1 MEVGMVR
8 RIDIDAEMQQSYLDY
23 AMSVIVARALPDA
36 RDGLKPVHRRI
47 LYAMHAMGIRPGSD
61 YKKSA
66 RIVGEVLG
74 KFHPHGDMAVY
85 DAMARMAQSFSM
97 RYALV
102 DGQGN
107 FGSIDGDP
115 PAAMRYTEAR
125 LEPIAMEMLEDIEKD
140 TVDFIDNFDGS
151 LREPTVLPTAVPN
164 LLVNGATGI
173 AVGMATSIPPH
184 NMGEVCDALIFLLES
199 WSGLEKLGV
208 EDLMAHIQGPDFPTG
223 GIILR
228 DKGDADG
235 LTAAYGTGRGKVTV
249 QARAHIEDM
258 GRGRSRI
265 LVTELPFLTNKSALV
280 ERIAELARTGNLEGL
295 ADLRDESDR
304 QGLRIVLELSKAATP
319 EKVLAELY
327 RRTPMQVSF
336 GITLLALVE
345 GEPRLLTLKQ
355 TLRVFLEHRL
365 EIVRRRSSFELA
377 RARERA
383 HILEGLRTA
392 LQHLDDVVH
401 LIRSSADANE
411 AHARLR
417 KKYKLTDVQA
427 KAILDMP
434 LRRLASLE
442 RKKIEQEHKETV
454 ARIKELETL
463 LGSDKKMRGL
473 LIEELAKVKSTYGD
487 RRRTLIVEAR
497 KGKGKKA
504 ALLTAAELT
513 PEKET
518 WVVVTDDGLMSR
530 TPTARQPRLAGRSA
544 PVLLI
549 SAGGRDTLYLFEAGG
564 SGAAVAVHTLPEC
577 DDPKDGIPVA
587 RATPYTEGQQV
598 VAGIAVPA
606 ERSRLS
612 PDACV
617 LLGSFSGMIKKTPL
631 EALPGPSAKA
641 FSVMNV
647 AEGDVLGW
655 ARVTRSHDEILLVSS
670 AGLAIRFDEQEVR
683 PMGLAAGGVMGMKLE
698 GEAGV
703 RLVGMECVRAEA
715 DLLLVREDG
724 QAKRVAL
731 SQFPVQGRYGKG
743 VLAWKCAGGLQ
754 LAGATLG
761 QEDDRV
767 AIHSSRAAARSLRV
781 GDAPRRTRGAAGKT
795 LIEVKDSDR
804 VVRLAAG
811 QPRPEVKLPP
821 EPEPPPKK
829 PASKKGKRAAKPTAK
844 RAQKKPAVKKTAG
857 KPSPARVSARSTGK
871 RPKPTVKKS
880 RGGR

>member
-1 MEVGMVR
+1 MEIGMVR

-23 AMSVIVARALPDA
+23 AMSVIVARALPDS

-47 LYAMHAMGIRPGSD
+47 LYAMHAMGIRPGAD
-61 YKKSA
+61 FKKSA

-85 DAMARMAQSFSM
+85 EAMARMAQTFSM
-97 RYALV
+97 RYPLV

-125 LEPIAMEMLEDIEKD
+125 LERLAMEMLEGIDKD

-184 NMGEVCDALIFLLES
+184 NMGEVCDALTFMLEN
-199 WSGLEKLGV
+199 WSRLEKIGV

-235 LTAAYGTGRGKVTV
+235 LTSAYGTGRGKVVV

-265 LVTELPFLTNKSALV
+265 LVTELPYLTNKSALV
-280 ERIAELARTGNLEGL
+280 ERIAELARNGDMEGL

-304 QGLRIVLELSKAATP
+304 QGLRIVLELNKTATP

-336 GITLLALVE
+336 GITLLALVD

-355 TLRVFLEHRL
+355 ALRVYLEHRL
-365 EIVRRRSSFELA
+365 EIVRRRSAFELA

-392 LQHLDDVVH
+392 LQHLDEVVQ
-401 LIRSSADANE
+401 LIRGSADADQ
-411 AHARLR
+411 AHERLR
-417 KKYKLTDVQA
+417 KRYKLSDLQA
-427 KAILDMP
+427 RAILDMP

-442 RKKIEQEHKETV
+442 RKKIDQEHKEAV
-454 ARIKELETL
+454 ARIKELEGL
-463 LGSDKKMRGL
+463 LGSEKRLRDVL
-473 LIEELAKVKSTYGD
+473 VEELVKVKGTYGD

-504 ALLTAAELT
+504 APLLTAGDLT

-518 WVVVTDDGLMSR
+518 WVVVTDDGLISR
-530 TPTARQPRLAGRSA
+530 TPTARQPRLTGRSA

-549 SAGGRDTLYLFEAGG
+549 CAGGRDTLYLFEARGT
-564 SGAAVAVHTLPEC
+564 GAAVAVHTLPEC

-587 RATPYTEGQQV
+587 RGTSFTSGEQV
-598 VAGIAVPA
+598 IAGVAIPP
-606 ERSRLS
+606 ERSLLS
-612 PDACV
+612 PDACLV
-617 LLGSFSGMIKKTPL
+617 FATFGGMIKKTPL
-631 EALPGPSAKA
+631 EALPGPSAKPFVA
-641 FSVMNV
+641 MNI

-655 ARVTRSHDEILLVSS
+655 TRITQGDQEILLVSS
-670 AGLAIRFDEQEVR
+670 GGQAIRFDEQHVR
-683 PMGLAAGGVMGMKLE
+683 PMGLAAGGVMGIKLE
-698 GEAGV
+698 DGAGD
-703 RLVGMECVRAEA
+703 RLVGMDTVRADAE
-715 DLLLVREDG
+715 LLLVRDDG
-724 QAKRVAL
+724 HVKRVAL

-743 VLAWKCAGGLQ
+743 VMAWKTSGSAH
-754 LAGATLG
+754 LAGAAVG

-767 AIHSSRAAARSLRV
+767 AVHQARAGARSLRL
-781 GDAPRRTRGAAGKT
+781 GDAPRRTRAGAGKM
-795 LIEVKDSDR
+795 LLEVKDTDR
-804 VVRLAAG
+804 IVRIAAG
-811 QPRPEVKLPP
+811 LARLELKPVP
-821 EPEPPPKK
+821 EPEPEPRKK
-829 PASKKGKRAAKPTAK
+829 PGKAAKKGKRQARKASL
-844 RAQKKPAVKKTAG
+844 
-857 KPSPARVSARSTGK
+857 KPSRPSPGATKK
-871 RPKPTVKKS
+871 RPAESRKPPKAKAKKH

>member
-1 MEVGMVR
+1 MEIGMVR

-151 LREPTVLPTAVPN
+151 LREPTVLPTALPN
-164 LLVNGATGI
+164 LLVNGSTGI

-184 NMGEVCDALIFLLES
+184 NMGEVCDALTFLLEN
-199 WSGLEKLGV
+199 WSRLEKIGV
-208 EDLMAHIQGPDFPTG
+208 EDLMTFIQGPDFPTG

-235 LTAAYGTGRGKVTV
+235 LTAAYGTGRGKVTL

-280 ERIAELARTGNLEGL
+280 ERIAELARNGDLEGL

-304 QGLRIVLELSKAATP
+304 QGLRIVLELSKTATP

-336 GITLLALVE
+336 GMTLLALVD

-365 EIVRRRSSFELA
+365 EIVRRRSTYELT

-401 LIRSSADANE
+401 LIRTSADAEE

-417 KKYKLTDVQA
+417 KRYKLSDVQT

-442 RKKIEQEHKETV
+442 RKKIDQEHKETA
-454 ARIKELETL
+454 ARIKELEAL
-463 LGSDKKMRGL
+463 LGSEKKMRDL
-473 LIEELAKVKSTYGD
+473 LTEELARVKSTYGD

-497 KGKGKKA
+497 KGKGKKS
-504 ALLTAAELT
+504 ALLTAGDLT

-518 WVVVTDDGLMSR
+518 WVVVTDDGLISR
-530 TPTARQPRLAGRSA
+530 TPTARQPRLTGRSA
-544 PVLLI
+544 PILLI
-549 SAGGRDTLYLFEAGG
+549 NAGGRDTLYLFEAGG
-564 SGAAVAVHTLPEC
+564 SGAAIAVHTLPEC
-577 DDPKDGIPVA
+577 DDPKDGMPVA

-598 VAGIAVPA
+598 VAGVAVPP
-606 ERSRLS
+606 ERSQLS
-612 PDACV
+612 PEACV
-617 LLGSFSGMIKKTPL
+617 VLGSFSGMIKKTPL
-631 EALPGPSAKA
+631 EALPGPSAKP
-641 FSVMNV
+641 FSVMNI

-655 ARVTRSHDEILLVSS
+655 ARVSRGHDQLLMVSS
-670 AGLAIRFDEQEVR
+670 AGQAIRFDEQEVR
-683 PMGLAAGGVMGMKLE
+683 PMGLAAGGVLGMKLE
-698 GEAGV
+698 GGAGV
-703 RLVGMECVRAEA
+703 RVVGMDCLRAEA
-715 DLLLVREDG
+715 DLLLVRDDG
-724 QAKRVAL
+724 QVKRVAL

-743 VLAWKCAGGLQ
+743 VLAWKCTGGLH
-754 LAGATLG
+754 LAGAVLG

-767 AIHSSRAAARSLRV
+767 AVHQSRGAAKSLRV
-781 GDAPRRTRGAAGKT
+781 GDAPRRTRGAAGKA

-804 VVRLAAG
+804 VVRVTAG
-811 QPRPEVKLPP
+811 QPRPEVKAPP
-821 EPEPPPKK
+821 EPETAPRKVSSGKGKKAAKHVTRRTEKK
-829 PASKKGKRAAKPTAK
+829 PAAKKADRKSAAARPASKPAGERGKRAPMK
-844 RAQKKPAVKKTAG
+844 G
-857 KPSPARVSARSTGK
+857 
-871 RPKPTVKKS
+871 
-880 RGGR
+880 RGGH

>member
-47 LYAMHAMGIRPGSD
+47 LYAMHAMGIRPASD

-85 DAMARMAQSFSM
+85 EAMARMAQSFSM

-184 NMGEVCDALIFLLES
+184 NMGEVCDALTFLLEN
-199 WSGLEKLGV
+199 WSRLEKIGV
-208 EDLMAHIQGPDFPTG
+208 EDLMTYIQGPDFPTG

-235 LTAAYGTGRGKVTV
+235 LTAAYGTGRGKVTL

-280 ERIAELARTGNLEGL
+280 ERIAELARNGDMEGL

-304 QGLRIVLELSKAATP
+304 QGLRIVLELSKTATP

-327 RRTPMQVSF
+327 RRTPMQVRF
-336 GITLLALVE
+336 GMTLLALVE

-355 TLRVFLEHRL
+355 ALRVFLEHRL
-365 EIVRRRSSFELA
+365 EIVRRRSTFELT

-401 LIRSSADANE
+401 LIRSSADAEE
-411 AHARLR
+411 AHGRLR
-417 KKYKLTDVQA
+417 KRYKLTDVQA

-442 RKKIEQEHKETV
+442 RKKIDQEHKETM
-454 ARIKELETL
+454 ARIKELEAL
-463 LGSDKKMRGL
+463 LGSEKKMRDL
-473 LIEELAKVKSTYGD
+473 LIEELARVKSTYGD

-504 ALLTAAELT
+504 AQLTAGDLT

-518 WVVVTDDGLMSR
+518 WVVVTDDGLISR
-530 TPTARQPRLAGRSA
+530 TPTARQPRLTGRSA

-598 VAGIAVPA
+598 VAGVAVPP
-606 ERSRLS
+606 ERSQLS
-612 PDACV
+612 PEACV

-655 ARVTRSHDEILLVSS
+655 ARITRGRDEILLVSS
-670 AGLAIRFDEQEVR
+670 AGQAIRFDEQEVR
-683 PMGLAAGGVMGMKLE
+683 PMGLSAGGVMGMKLE
-698 GEAGV
+698 GGAGV
-703 RLVGMECVRAEA
+703 RVVGMDCLRAEA
-715 DLLLVREDG
+715 DLLLVRDDG
-724 QAKRVAL
+724 QVKRVAL
-731 SQFPVQGRYGKG
+731 SQFPVQGRHGKG
-743 VLAWKCAGGLQ
+743 VLVWKSTGSLH
-754 LAGATLG
+754 LAGAVLG

-767 AIHSSRAAARSLRV
+767 GVHQSRSAAKSLRV
-781 GDAPRRTRGAAGKT
+781 GDAPRRTRGAAGKP

-804 VVRLAAG
+804 VVRVTAG
-811 QPRPEVKLPP
+811 QPRSEVLAPP
-821 EPEPPPKK
+821 EAAPAPKK
-829 PASKKGKRAAKPTAK
+829 AASKKGKRAG
-844 RAQKKPAVKKTAG
+844 KPAAKGAKKKLAPKQAAR
-857 KPSPARVSARSTGK
+857 KPASARTSTK
-871 RPKPTVKKS
+871 QAESRSKQTAKKS

>member
-1 MEVGMVR
+1 MEIGMVR

-47 LYAMHAMGIRPGSD
+47 LYAMHAMGIRPGLD
-61 YKKSA
+61 FKKSA

-74 KFHPHGDMAVY
+74 KFHPHGDSAVY
-85 DAMARMAQSFSM
+85 EAMARMAQTFSM
-97 RYALV
+97 RYPLV

-125 LEPIAMEMLEDIEKD
+125 LERLAMEMLEGIDKD

-184 NMGEVCDALIFLLES
+184 NMGEVCDALIFLLEN
-199 WSGLEKLGV
+199 WSRLEKIGV

-235 LTAAYGTGRGKVTV
+235 LTSAYGTGRGKVVV
-249 QARAHIEDM
+249 QARTHIEDM

-265 LVTELPFLTNKSALV
+265 LVTELPYLTNKSALV
-280 ERIAELARTGNLEGL
+280 ERIAELARNGKMEGL
-295 ADLRDESDR
+295 VDLRDESDR
-304 QGLRIVLELSKAATP
+304 QGLRIVLELSKTATP

-336 GITLLALVE
+336 GITLLALVD

-355 TLRVFLEHRL
+355 SLRVYLEHRL
-365 EIVRRRSSFELA
+365 EIVRRQSAFELA

-392 LQHLDDVVH
+392 LQHLEDVIQ
-401 LIRSSADANE
+401 LIRGSADADQ
-411 AHARLR
+411 AHERLR
-417 KKYKLTDVQA
+417 KRYKLSDLQA
-427 KAILDMP
+427 RAILDMP

-442 RKKIEQEHKETV
+442 RKKIDQEHKESV
-454 ARIKELETL
+454 ARIKELEALLSSEKRLRDTL
-463 LGSDKKMRGL
+463 V
-473 LIEELAKVKSTYGD
+473 EELVKVKGTYGD

-504 ALLTAAELT
+504 APLLTAGDLT

-518 WVVVTDDGLMSR
+518 WVVVTDDGLISR
-530 TPTARQPRLAGRSA
+530 TPTARQPRLTGRSA

-549 SAGGRDTLYLFEAGG
+549 SAGGRDILYLFEARGT
-564 SGAAVAVHTLPEC
+564 GAAVAVHTLPEC

-587 RATPYTEGQQV
+587 RGTSFTGGEQV
-598 VAGIAVPA
+598 VAGVALPP
-606 ERSRLS
+606 ERSQLS
-612 PDACV
+612 PDACLV
-617 LLGSFSGMIKKTPL
+617 FATFSGMIKKTPL
-631 EALPGPSAKA
+631 EALPGPSAKPFA
-641 FSVMNV
+641 AMNI

-655 ARVTRSHDEILLVSS
+655 TRITQGKDELLLVSS
-670 AGLAIRFDEQEVR
+670 AGQAIRFDEQQVR
-683 PMGLAAGGVMGMKLE
+683 PMGLAAGGVMGIKLE
-698 GEAGV
+698 DSAGD
-703 RLVGMECVRAEA
+703 RLVGMDTARADAE
-715 DLLLVREDG
+715 LLLVRDDG
-724 QAKRVAL
+724 HVKRIAL

-743 VLAWKCAGGLQ
+743 VMAWKPSGSAR
-754 LAGATLG
+754 LAGAAVG
-761 QEDDRV
+761 REDDRV
-767 AIHSSRAAARSLRV
+767 AVHQARAGARSLRL
-781 GDAPRRTRGAAGKT
+781 GDAPRRTRASSGKM
-795 LIEVKDSDR
+795 LLEVKDTDR
-804 VVRLAAG
+804 IARIAAG
-811 QPRPEVKLPP
+811 LARLELKPAP
-821 EPEPPPKK
+821 EPEPAPRRKLAK
-829 PASKKGKRAAKPTAK
+829 AGKKGKPPAKKAARKPTRPSATPSKPLAAEPRKTPNAK
-844 RAQKKPAVKKTAG
+844 AKK
-857 KPSPARVSARSTGK
+857 R
-871 RPKPTVKKS
+871 
-880 RGGR
+880 RGGT

>member
-85 DAMARMAQSFSM
+85 EAMARMAQSFSM

-125 LEPIAMEMLEDIEKD
+125 LEPISMEMLEDIEKD

-184 NMGEVCDALIFLLES
+184 NMGEVCDTLAYMLEN
-199 WSGLEKLGV
+199 WSRLEKIGV
-208 EDLMAHIQGPDFPTG
+208 EDLMTYIQGPDFPTG

-235 LTAAYGTGRGKVTV
+235 LTAAYGTGRGKVTL

-265 LVTELPFLTNKSALV
+265 LVTELPYLTNKSALV
-280 ERIAELARTGNLEGL
+280 ERIAELARNGDLEGL

-304 QGLRIVLELSKAATP
+304 QGLRIVLELSKTATP
-319 EKVLAELY
+319 EKVLAELF

-365 EIVRRRSSFELA
+365 EIVRRRSAFELG

-401 LIRSSADANE
+401 LIRSSADAEE
-411 AHARLR
+411 AHSRLR
-417 KKYKLTDVQA
+417 KKYRLSDVQA

-442 RKKIEQEHKETV
+442 RKKIDQEHKETM
-454 ARIKELETL
+454 ARIKEFESL
-463 LGSDKKMRGL
+463 LGSEKKMRDL
-473 LIEELAKVKSTYGD
+473 LVEELARVKSTYGD

-497 KGKGKKA
+497 KGRGKKA
-504 ALLTAAELT
+504 ALLTAGDLT

-518 WVVVTDDGLMSR
+518 WVVVTDDGLISR
-530 TPTARQPRLAGRSA
+530 TPTARQPRLTGRSA
-544 PVLLI
+544 PILLI
-549 SAGGRDTLYLFEAGG
+549 SAGGRDTLFLFEAGG
-564 SGAAVAVHTLPEC
+564 SCAAVAVHTLPEC
-577 DDPKDGIPVA
+577 DDPKDGISVA

-598 VAGIAVPA
+598 VAGVAVPA
-606 ERSRLS
+606 ERSQLS
-612 PDACV
+612 PEACV

-631 EALPGPSAKA
+631 ESLPGPSAKA

-655 ARVTRSHDEILLVSS
+655 ARITRGHDEILLVSS
-670 AGLAIRFDEQEVR
+670 AGQAIRFDEQDIR

-698 GEAGV
+698 GDAGV
-703 RLVGMECVRAEA
+703 RLVGIDCLRAEV

-743 VLAWKCAGGLQ
+743 VLAWKCASGPQ
-754 LAGATLG
+754 LAGAVLG
-761 QEDDRV
+761 QEEDRV
-767 AIHSSRAAARSLRV
+767 AIHSSRGAAKSLRV
-781 GDAPRRTRGAAGKT
+781 GDAPRRTRGAAGKA
-795 LIEVKDSDR
+795 LIDVKDSDR
-804 VVRLAAG
+804 VVRVTAG
-811 QPRPEVKLPP
+811 QPRLEVKLPP

-829 PASKKGKRAAKPTAK
+829 AASKKGKQVARRTG
-844 RAQKKPAVKKTAG
+844 KKPAAKKTALQ
-857 KPSPARVSARSTGK
+857 PASARPAPKPATPGR
-871 RPKPTVKKS
+871 RPKKKG

>member
-47 LYAMHAMGIRPGSD
+47 LYAMHAMGIRPGVEF
-61 YKKSA
+61 KKSA

-85 DAMARMAQSFSM
+85 EAMARMAQPFSM
-97 RYALV
+97 RYPLV

-125 LEPIAMEMLEDIEKD
+125 LERMAMEMLEGIDKD

-184 NMGEVCDALIFLLES
+184 NMGEVCDALTYLLEN
-199 WSGLEKLGV
+199 WSRLEKIGV
-208 EDLMAHIQGPDFPTG
+208 EDLMAFIHGPDFPTG

-235 LTAAYGTGRGKVTV
+235 LASAYGTGRGKVTL
-249 QARAHIEDM
+249 QARVHIEDM

-265 LVTELPFLTNKSALV
+265 LVTELPYLTNKSTLI
-280 ERIAELARTGNLEGL
+280 ERIAELARNGDLEGL

-304 QGLRIVLELSKAATP
+304 QGLRIVLELSKTATP
-319 EKVLAELY
+319 EKVLAELF

-336 GITLLALVE
+336 GITLLALVD

-355 TLRVFLEHRL
+355 ALRVYVEHRL
-365 EIVRRRSSFELA
+365 EIVRRRSAFELA

-392 LQHLDDVVH
+392 LLHLDEVVQ
-401 LIRSSADANE
+401 LIRTSTDPE
-411 AHARLR
+411 QAHDRLR
-417 KKYKLTDVQA
+417 KRYKLSEVQA

-434 LRRLASLE
+434 LRRLSSLE
-442 RKKIEQEHKETV
+442 RKKIEQEHKEML
-454 ARIKELETL
+454 ARIKELEAL
-463 LGSDKKMRGL
+463 LGSEKKMRDQL
-473 LIEELAKVKSTYGD
+473 VEELAQVKSTYGD
-487 RRRTLIVEAR
+487 RRRTLIAEAR

-504 ALLTAAELT
+504 ALLTAGDLA

-518 WVVVTDDGLMSR
+518 WVVVTDDGLISR
-530 TPTARQPRLAGRSA
+530 TPTARQPRLTGRSA

-549 SAGGRDTLYLFEAGG
+549 GAGGRDTLYLFEARG
-564 SGAAVAVHTLPEC
+564 SGAALAVHTLPEC

-587 RATPYTEGQQV
+587 RATPFTEGEQV
-598 VAGIAVPA
+598 VAGVAVPP
-606 ERSRLS
+606 ERSQLS
-612 PDACV
+612 SEACV
-617 LLGSFSGMIKKTPL
+617 VLATFSGMIKKTPL
-631 EALPGPSAKA
+631 EALPGPSSKA
-641 FSVMNV
+641 FNAMNI
-647 AEGDVLGW
+647 ADGDVLGW
-655 ARVTRSHDEILLVSS
+655 ARVSRGHDQILMVSS
-670 AGLAIRFDEQEVR
+670 SGQAIRFDEQEVR
-683 PMGLAAGGVMGMKLE
+683 PMGLAAGGVLGIRFDE
-698 GEAGV
+698 GAGV
-703 RLVGMECVRAEA
+703 RVVGMDCLRAEV

-724 QAKRVAL
+724 HAKRVAL
-731 SQFPVQGRYGKG
+731 SQFPVQGRHGKG
-743 VLAWKCAGGLQ
+743 VLAWKATGGAQ
-754 LAGATLG
+754 LAGTALG
-761 QEDDRV
+761 VEDDRV
-767 AIHSSRAAARSLRV
+767 AVHQSRGAAKSLRV
-781 GDAPRRTRGAAGKT
+781 GDAPRRTRGAAGKA

-804 VVRLAAG
+804 VVRITSSLPRVEVLA
-811 QPRPEVKLPP
+811 PP
-821 EPEPPPKK
+821 EPEPTRGKPPTRKAKASARRPVRKPDGRKSKPSAGAGQPRK
-829 PASKKGKRAAKPTAK
+829 PASRATASGKKA
-844 RAQKKPAVKKTAG
+844 
-857 KPSPARVSARSTGK
+857 
-871 RPKPTVKKS
+871 